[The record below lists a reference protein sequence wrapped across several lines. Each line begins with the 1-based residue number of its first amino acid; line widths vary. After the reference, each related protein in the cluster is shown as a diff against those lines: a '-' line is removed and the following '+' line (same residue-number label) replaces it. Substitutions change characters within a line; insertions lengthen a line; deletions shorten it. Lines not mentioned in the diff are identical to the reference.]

1 MYKVVLPLLC
11 SEKTHKTA
19 LNRNFILLLVCGL
32 VLAILDSVAF
42 EEGEIGLG
50 IGIGCLVLLLIAA
63 PVIAM
68 PWGYCFD
75 PEGISAKYIFFSQER
90 YLWENIHS
98 IRVVEAIS
106 DGGRSFIFFY
116 DFKIDGYVEGKHR
129 RYMDGRICK
138 TRITKRLIEKYWD
151 GTIEGYWHNE
161 VQAAK
166 RWWNKRTKKCQ
177 NQKKQYQIDE
187 IVLMERKARAS
198 VRKWIE
204 RFVAEARQY
213 DLEVRTQ
220 YLYIT
225 EDYEEYRSRPQSP
238 HTYTA
243 VISIC
248 HPNENNEDRMI
259 IFYTDLLRVRIG
271 KKAYRGVV
279 NLQAEDELKLSFS
292 EIIAEIKQQGF
303 DTYVKEL
310 NHLKA

>member
-1 MYKVVLPLLC
+1 MYKVVGPLLC

-19 LNRNFILLLVCGL
+19 LNRNMILFFFGGLGLALLSRVSF
-32 VLAILDSVAF
+32 V
-42 EEGEIGLG
+42 EGDIGLG
-50 IGIGCLVLLLIAA
+50 IGFGLFALLLIAA

-75 PEGISAKYIFFSQER
+75 PEGVSAKYIFFPQER
-90 YLWENIHS
+90 YLWKNIHL
-98 IRVVEAIS
+98 IHVTEAIS
-106 DGGRSFIFFY
+106 DGGKSTLFFY
-116 DFKIDGYVEGKHR
+116 DFKIEGNVEGKQR

-138 TRITKRLIEKYWD
+138 TRRTKRLIEKYWD
-151 GTIEGYWHNE
+151 GTIEGYWHDE
-161 VQAAK
+161 VQTVK
-166 RWWNKRTKKCQ
+166 NWWHKRTKKVQ
-177 NQKKQYQIDE
+177 GHQKQYQTDE
-187 IVLMERKARAS
+187 IVLMERDTRAS

-204 RFVAEARQY
+204 MFVAEARQY

-243 VISIC
+243 VISIY
-248 HPNENNEDRMI
+248 HPNETNEDHMI
-259 IFYTDLLRVRIG
+259 IFYTDLLHVRIG

-292 EIIAEIKQQGF
+292 EIITEIKQQGF

-310 NHLKA
+310 NR

>member
-1 MYKVVLPLLC
+1 MYKVVGPLLC

-42 EEGEIGLG
+42 AEGEIGLG

-63 PVIAM
+63 PVIGM
-68 PWGYCFD
+68 PWCYRFD
-75 PEGISAKYIFFSQER
+75 PEGVSAKYIFFPQER
-90 YLWENIHS
+90 YLWKNIHL
-98 IRVVEAIS
+98 IHVTEAIS
-106 DGGRSFIFFY
+106 DGGKSTLFFY
-116 DFKIDGYVEGKHR
+116 DFKIEGNVEGKQR

-138 TRITKRLIEKYWD
+138 TRRTKRLIEKYWD
-151 GTIEGYWHNE
+151 GTIEGYWHDE
-161 VQAAK
+161 VQTVK
-166 RWWNKRTKKCQ
+166 KWWNKRTRKGQ

-187 IVLMERKARAS
+187 IVLMEREARAS

-248 HPNENNEDRMI
+248 HPNETNEVRMI

-292 EIIAEIKQQGF
+292 EIITEINQQGF

-310 NHLKA
+310 NC